1 MLTQTT
7 QFEIELKKL
16 ISIEVDRL
24 KEQLAVN
31 VFEDVAQFRFIM
43 GQIAALRSMD
53 DLISEAR
60 QRSDQ
65 RSR

>member
-7 QFEIELKKL
+7 QIEIELKKL
-16 ISIEVDRL
+16 ISIEVERL

-31 VFEDVAQFRFIM
+31 MFEDVASFRFIM